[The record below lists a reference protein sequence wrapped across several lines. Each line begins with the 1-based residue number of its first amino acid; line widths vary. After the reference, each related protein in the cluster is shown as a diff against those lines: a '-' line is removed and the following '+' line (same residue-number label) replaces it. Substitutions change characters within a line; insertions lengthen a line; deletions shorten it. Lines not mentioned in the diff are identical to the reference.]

1 MRGVAVKTISCLVM
15 ARIIKRYSNRKL
27 YDTEHSRYVTLDELG
42 VMIRSGDDIQVIDN
56 NSKDDLT
63 ALTLTQIIFEQ
74 EKKGRFLPLSTLRN
88 IIQSSGQSIQQ
99 LASHA
104 GEKVLSVLRRDH
116 EKIESAT
123 PAESENHRF
132 LREFLDRSQHFFD
145 DWQKRVDERIRHA
158 TESLSPLGG
167 VEKELRA
174 LRERIE
180 ELENRVLRQ
189 AQDNRP

>member
-1 MRGVAVKTISCLVM
+1 M

-42 VMIRSGDDIQVIDN
+42 TMIRSGDDIQVIDN

-74 EKKGRFLPLSTLRN
+74 EKKARFLPLSTLRN

-104 GEKVLSVLRRDH
+104 SEKVLSVLRRDH
-116 EKIESAT
+116 ENIESPT
-123 PAESENHRF
+123 PPESENHRF

-158 TESLSPLGG
+158 AESLSPLGG

-180 ELENRVLRQ
+180 ELEKRVLRQ